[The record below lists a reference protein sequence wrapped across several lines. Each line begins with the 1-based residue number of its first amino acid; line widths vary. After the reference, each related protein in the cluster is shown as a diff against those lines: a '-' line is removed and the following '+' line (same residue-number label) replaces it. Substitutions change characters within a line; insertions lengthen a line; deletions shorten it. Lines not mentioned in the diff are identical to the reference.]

1 MINYNKEDLVAKA
14 MDSMNNYIISKLGY
28 AVTEE
33 AFKHLTECASELRQ
47 GCITQQEQTYWD
59 NWFNEIRYNSP
70 TFYDH
75 LKAQGLGL
83 IRGDNT

>member
-1 MINYNKEDLVAKA
+1 
-14 MDSMNNYIISKLGY
+14 MNNYIISKLGY